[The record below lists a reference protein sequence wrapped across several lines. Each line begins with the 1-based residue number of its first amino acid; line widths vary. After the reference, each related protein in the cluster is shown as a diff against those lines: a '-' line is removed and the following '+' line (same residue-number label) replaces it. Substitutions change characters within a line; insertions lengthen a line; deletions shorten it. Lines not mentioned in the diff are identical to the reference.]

1 MRLSIA
7 LRLTTLRRNLVA
19 CCTPHLHARGV
30 SSALL
35 YYVLY
40 VGRHPGCTA
49 GEAGKVLQADPG
61 QTTRAVSKLEKE
73 GFLARETDPKD
84 HRVTRLALTG
94 KGEALFADSRAML
107 EAWGSEAMAALTEEE
122 VEQLWAL
129 LSKVTPVAELD
140 FPPPE
145 N

>member
-7 LRLTTLRRNLVA
+7 IRLTSLRRNLVS
-19 CCTPHLHARGV
+19 CCTPHLQARGV
-30 SSALL
+30 TPGLL
-35 YYVLY
+35 YCVLY

-49 GEAGKVLQADPG
+49 GEVARFLQADPG
-61 QTTRAVSKLEKE
+61 QTTRAMGKLAGE
-73 GFLARETDPKD
+73 GFVTRETDPKD

-129 LSKVTPVAELD
+129 LSKMSPIAELD